1 MSDIFKLRVCIG
13 NANIELE
20 GEGELVHT
28 IFSELR
34 ENGLANLSV
43 SVDTHQV
50 SQNVVDNKIDITQGE
65 NDRQVDESEQIRTG
79 SIKLPNIKDIVMK
92 DLPKTETEWL
102 LIYALYASEE
112 GTSAFTAETL
122 RQLYH
127 DSNRFTETRNKNF
140 STNLKKAVTS
150 DWFVAINNTDYVLS
164 EVGKKAAYEILQRT
178 VEKNSAKK
186 VKKAVSTVKSS
197 YEIKEL
203 DLDEEQRK
211 EFKQYVLSFNS
222 LNNMEKA
229 VIIAYG
235 LKKYGISEIDE
246 NTIFT
251 ALRIADQ
258 PASYDIKASLNNGK
272 RNKSYFISGEM
283 PGKFKLHHLGE
294 DCAKELEKARGI
306 E

>member
-34 ENGLANLSV
+34 ENGLGNLSV

-258 PASYDIKASLNNGK
+258 PVSYDIKASLNNGK

>member
-34 ENGLANLSV
+34 ENGLGNLSV

-251 ALRIADQ
+251 ALRIVDQ

>member
-1 MSDIFKLRVCIG
+1 M
-13 NANIELE
+13 
-20 GEGELVHT
+20 
-28 IFSELR
+28 
-34 ENGLANLSV
+34 SV
-43 SVDTHQV
+43 SVDTHQE

>member
-34 ENGLANLSV
+34 ENGLGNLSV

-140 STNLKKAVTS
+140 STNLKKQLLLIGLLQLT
-150 DWFVAINNTDYVLS
+150 
-164 EVGKKAAYEILQRT
+164 ILIM
-178 VEKNSAKK
+178 
-186 VKKAVSTVKSS
+186 
-197 YEIKEL
+197 Y
-203 DLDEEQRK
+203 
-211 EFKQYVLSFNS
+211 Y
-222 LNNMEKA
+222 
-229 VIIAYG
+229 
-235 LKKYGISEIDE
+235 
-246 NTIFT
+246 
-251 ALRIADQ
+251 LR
-258 PASYDIKASLNNGK
+258 
-272 RNKSYFISGEM
+272 
-283 PGKFKLHHLGE
+283 
-294 DCAKELEKARGI
+294 LEKKLLMRYFR
-306 E
+306 EL

>member
-1 MSDIFKLRVCIG
+1 M
-13 NANIELE
+13 
-20 GEGELVHT
+20 
-28 IFSELR
+28 
-34 ENGLANLSV
+34 
-43 SVDTHQV
+43 
-50 SQNVVDNKIDITQGE
+50 
-65 NDRQVDESEQIRTG
+65 
-79 SIKLPNIKDIVMK
+79 
-92 DLPKTETEWL
+92 
-102 LIYALYASEE
+102 
-112 GTSAFTAETL
+112 
-122 RQLYH
+122 
-127 DSNRFTETRNKNF
+127 
-140 STNLKKAVTS
+140 
-150 DWFVAINNTDYVLS
+150 
-164 EVGKKAAYEILQRT
+164 
-178 VEKNSAKK
+178 
-186 VKKAVSTVKSS
+186 
-197 YEIKEL
+197 
-203 DLDEEQRK
+203 DEEQRK

-294 DCAKELEKARGI
+294 DCAKELEKARGV